1 LTIDQTDFG
10 LSKAQSE
17 LDKKI
22 WQLILLKL
30 IQASQN
36 KDPKWN
42 RGDRASMFSQ
52 PSMLCQL
59 TGI

>member
-1 LTIDQTDFG
+1 LTIEQTDFG
-10 LSKAQSE
+10 LSKAKSE

-22 WQLILLKL
+22 WQLILLKP

-42 RGDRASMFSQ
+42 RGDKASMFSQ
-52 PSMLCQL
+52 P
-59 TGI
+59 